1 MIRPISLGRIPL
13 RSLTQTLT
21 SSLCSSPPQP
31 PFPSTPQALSSP
43 SFRILISRYSYSSK
57 QNKEEAND
65 IVSLFNRDGITPPK
79 LFVVQPRLRPDTFL
93 QAKLN
98 EALCLANSLEEQR
111 DGYFD
116 IDFFEKALPSHV
128 VVQNPAAKAHMAR
141 ADTYFGP
148 GTVETIKCSLYG
160 AESKGEVDAV
170 FVNTILS
177 GVQQRNLERAW
188 DKPVLDRVGLI
199 IEIFNGHSFTKEA
212 KLQAELTALTYK
224 KTSLVHVH
232 GLDGRCT
239 FGATEEAEVV
249 SAREEVGDVALLVVQ
264 EKQNFSFRDEGS
276 LHNTNAS
283 TIYCF
288 LIDPYNSENPHCL
301 FATVDPRLRSVIL
314 PSVAVKLS
322 PLAISK
328 RIPNWVNLNA
338 FFSSFSCANS
348 IDIFP
353 VNNQNLPTS
362 SDFELNVQ
370 FLRNKISPDNL
381 IRVLDNTSDVNSAMR
396 LFKWATLQKP
406 FSHTADTYYQIILK
420 LGMAGNVKEMEEF
433 CQNMVK
439 DRCPGFEEALLA
451 LVGTFVRHCRLNEAV
466 RVVLNMN
473 FGGHKPV
480 IDAFNAVL
488 GALVEGKRDFHDVM
502 FVYKE
507 MVKAGMVPTIDTLNC
522 LLEAL
527 FEANKIES
535 ALDQFR
541 RMNKKGC
548 NPNGRTFEIV
558 IKGLVE
564 KSQVD
569 EAVIVLG
576 EMFELGCQPNL
587 SFYSC
592 TIPLFCRENKP
603 EEGIRLFRLMRS
615 SNFVPDSF
623 ICEALMQC
631 LCENL
636 GLDDA
641 MIIAK
646 ELIESDIN
654 LSANVLVDIINGF
667 CKLGKINEAIK
678 FLEGKYAF
686 ETSPHNAL
694 LKGCCNAGKISVAKG
709 LIEKMSERNMANCD
723 SWNILIRWLS
733 ENAGIGKVYEILGK
747 MVVSSCVPDSTTYLA
762 LVIGNCRWNKYD
774 DALKL
779 FNEIRAKCWVLDS
792 VSYSK
797 LVEGLCMVERTV
809 EATEVF
815 CYMSVQRCSLQSSSF
830 NVLIKG
836 ICSTGKVSQA
846 IKLRQ
851 MAYYSGTPCNTATH
865 SAIMLELFK
874 LGKAK
879 DVLVA
884 FSQMLVEGCSLDLEV
899 YSTLIQS
906 TSSLNQIKDCVF
918 FFNMMVNEGLVPDSD
933 RLFDLLLCIANHS
946 QLCMVSSAMDKI
958 ISKSEILNPEIYNM
972 LINGF
977 LKEGNKHEACRLLD
991 LMLEKGWV
999 PDASTHGLLI
1009 GSVIR
1014 EETGKGAFAYD
1025 NSAVQ
1030 DTVSNILAEGLGK
1043 M

>member
-1 MIRPISLGRIPL
+1 
-13 RSLTQTLT
+13 
-21 SSLCSSPPQP
+21 
-31 PFPSTPQALSSP
+31 
-43 SFRILISRYSYSSK
+43 
-57 QNKEEAND
+57 
-65 IVSLFNRDGITPPK
+65 
-79 LFVVQPRLRPDTFL
+79 
-93 QAKLN
+93 
-98 EALCLANSLEEQR
+98 
-111 DGYFD
+111 
-116 IDFFEKALPSHV
+116 
-128 VVQNPAAKAHMAR
+128 MAR

-160 AESKGEVDAV
+160 AESEGEVDAV
-170 FVNTILS
+170 FVNTVLS
-177 GVQQRNLERAW
+177 RVQQRNLERAW

-199 IEIFNGHSFTKEA
+199 IEIFNGHAFIKEA
-212 KLQAELTALTYK
+212 KLQAELTFK

-232 GLDGRCT
+232 GLDGRYT

-249 SAREEVGDVALLVVQ
+249 SACGR
-264 EKQNFSFRDEGS
+264 GS
-276 LHNTNAS
+276 GGHGVISGAGETELQLQRRS
-283 TIYCF
+283 
-288 LIDPYNSENPHCL
+288 L

-328 RIPNWVNLNA
+328 RIPNRVNLNA
-338 FFSSFSCANS
+338 FFSSVSCANG

-420 LGMAGNVKEMEEF
+420 LGMAGNVKEMEEL

-439 DRCPGFEEALLA
+439 DRCPGFEEALVA

-548 NPNGRTFEIV
+548 NPNVRTFEIV

-564 KSQVD
+564 KGRVD

-576 EMFELGCQPNL
+576 EMFELSCQPDL

-603 EEGIRLFRLMRS
+603 EEGIRLFRLMRAS
-615 SNFVPDSF
+615 KFVPDSF

-641 MIIAK
+641 MIISK

-654 LSANVLVDIINGF
+654 LSANVLVDMINGF

-694 LKGCCNAGKISVAKG
+694 LEGCCNAGKFSVAKG
-709 LIEKMSERNMANCD
+709 LIEKMSERNIANCD

-747 MVVSSCVPDSTTYLA
+747 MVVSSCVPDCTTYLA

-797 LVEGLCMVERTV
+797 LVEGLCRVERTL

-815 CYMSVQRCSLQSSSF
+815 CYMSGKRCSLQSSSF
-830 NVLIKG
+830 DVLIKG

-865 SAIMLELFK
+865 SAIMLKLFK

-884 FSQMLVEGCSLDLEV
+884 LSQMLVEGCSLDLEV

-906 TSSLNQIKDCVF
+906 MSSLNQIKYCVF

-933 RLFDLLLCIANHS
+933 CLFDLLLCMANHS
-946 QLCMVSSAMDKI
+946 QLCMVSSAIDKL
-958 ISKSEILNPEIYNM
+958 ISKFAILNPEIYNM

-977 LKEGNKHEACRLLD
+977 LKEGNQHEACRLLD

-1014 EETGKGAFAYD
+1014 EETEKGAFAYD
-1025 NSAVQ
+1025 NSSVQ
-1030 DTVSNILAEGLGK
+1030 DTVSNILAEGLGQ